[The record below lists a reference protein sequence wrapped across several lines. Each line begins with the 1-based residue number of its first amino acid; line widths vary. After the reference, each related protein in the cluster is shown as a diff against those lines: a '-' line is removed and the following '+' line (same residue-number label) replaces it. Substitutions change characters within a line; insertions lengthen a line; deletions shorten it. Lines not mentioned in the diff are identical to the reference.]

1 MDYEERRSY
10 KRSYVELDD
19 NETFLELK
27 LDGTRY
33 QFKPLNTST
42 GGMGMLVM
50 DEDAKVL
57 KVLDV
62 GNRIQM
68 KYCNP
73 ETDLLMTFEIRH
85 ITKIENGPFK
95 GHYQVGLGFA

>member
-33 QFKPLNTST
+33 QFKPLNPQSFAST
-42 GGMGMLVM
+42 
-50 DEDAKVL
+50 
-57 KVLDV
+57 
-62 GNRIQM
+62 
-68 KYCNP
+68 NP
-73 ETDLLMTFEIRH
+73 DNTL
-85 ITKIENGPFK
+85 
-95 GHYQVGLGFA
+95 